1 VTIDLGPAFAG
12 YTSNPSY
19 TAADVVNGTLT
30 ISGKTATFQATAC
43 GLASWQVT
51 VKDSA
56 GSSKTTEMVAFA
68 DAAPGATCP

>member
-1 VTIDLGPAFAG
+1 
-12 YTSNPSY
+12 
-19 TAADVVNGTLT
+19 VVNGTLT